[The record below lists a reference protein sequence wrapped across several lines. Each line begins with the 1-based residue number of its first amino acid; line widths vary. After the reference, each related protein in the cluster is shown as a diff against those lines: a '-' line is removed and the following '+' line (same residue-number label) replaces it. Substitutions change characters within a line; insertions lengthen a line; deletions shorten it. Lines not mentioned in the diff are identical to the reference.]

1 MNEEVSVDNTAIYAL
16 LPFYVFGMSLIG
28 ALSWWMNN
36 NMGELKLGPFA
47 IAGGKVADG
56 TQTYL
61 GAGRGVGA
69 IPLFF
74 TMAASLYSGYSI
86 SGIANEA
93 YTFGFLAVRWIPA
106 GVALYAAFMVLAPR
120 MHALGKARGYLTVS
134 EIIYDRYSQPAMSP
148 AVPHALRL
156 LSLFCLQLPVFCY
169 LISQFSSISI
179 ELATYTNGGHWSG
192 PGMSRY
198 GTMIGAGVIMLVCG
212 LLGGL
217 RAVAYNDVFQGAIL
231 MIGCVVFFIRG
242 AGIRG
247 AWGRARICDVARI
260 RRDQPLRLRQV
271 QQRAQPGGRLVGGV
285 LLLLHPQGHDRG
297 DHVSPP
303 DDAAAGGP

>member
-61 GAGRGVGA
+61 GAGKGVGA

-148 AVPHALRL
+148 AVLHALRL
-156 LSLFCLQLPVFCY
+156 LLPMCMLTLRSHVPIFDPNT
-169 LISQFSSISI
+169 
-179 ELATYTNGGHWSG
+179 LATRTH
-192 PGMSRY
+192 
-198 GTMIGAGVIMLVCG
+198 
-212 LLGGL
+212 
-217 RAVAYNDVFQGAIL
+217 
-231 MIGCVVFFIRG
+231 
-242 AGIRG
+242 
-247 AWGRARICDVARI
+247 ARTHTHQYIHHDHGSPRTK
-260 RRDQPLRLRQV
+260 PSWRLFTTYLS
-271 QQRAQPGGRLVGGV
+271 QQY
-285 LLLLHPQGHDRG
+285 
-297 DHVSPP
+297 
-303 DDAAAGGP
+303 